1 MSNLIQVPKSKEDIA
16 AFLADGN
23 ARPAPFVTNAD
34 VNDGDILGATRTI
47 DVGGGSYKF
56 SITLPSG
63 RPLESAP
70 IGPDYSKRD
79 ATFQWADAVRS
90 AIIGDAGEA
99 EEAAYEAARKRES
112 LDIPPQASVG
122 QGDVGGGSAG
132 APDTGAG
139 FQRGVSPADPVE
151 YAKEQLRAA
160 LQRLAAVASAEADV
174 ERWTRVVA
182 AFSGDIVPKGTKR
195 RKRRKHKKSPSDW
208 A

>member
-112 LDIPPQASVG
+112 LDIPPQASAG
-122 QGDVGGGSAG
+122 QGDLGGNSAG
-132 APDTGAG
+132 APRT
-139 FQRGVSPADPVE
+139 VADPAA
-151 YAKEQLRAA
+151 YAREQLSAA

-182 AFSGDIVPKGTKR
+182 AFSGEIVPKGTK
-195 RKRRKHKKSPSDW
+195 KRRKKRKVMPHAGK
-208 A
+208 